1 VLRAAALPGMAGIR
15 VATFLGSGPL
25 SARACP
31 DIGTWSGFPR
41 GTSGD
46 IQTVFEL
53 TDEADPIP
61 GLNEV
66 TSTSR
71 ANPST
76 EGCASD
82 VGCTIPTFSDVGV
95 LASSRAVQPSTQT
108 VQAYVHDVIGHGVL
122 GLCHIDGN
130 LIGGPELSLMS
141 GGEGIF
147 SGEIAGELTMLDIES
162 AILVYA
168 SSLQLGAVRSD
179 FAQEGLVSP

>member
-1 VLRAAALPGMAGIR
+1 MAGIR

-66 TSTSR
+66 TSTSH